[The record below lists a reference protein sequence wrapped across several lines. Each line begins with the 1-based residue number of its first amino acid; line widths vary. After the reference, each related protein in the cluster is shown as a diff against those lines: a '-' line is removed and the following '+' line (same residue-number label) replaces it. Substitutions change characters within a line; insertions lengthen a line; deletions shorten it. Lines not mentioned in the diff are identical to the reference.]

1 MANIICPS
9 CKKEMSSDEMFC
21 PHCGYMLS
29 MSEREEAL
37 KAANSQPAPQP
48 APTGAPSFGGQ
59 PSPSYG
65 PQPDPQPAK
74 AGEPAQ
80 GGNMGQLAELKQM
93 LDAGVISQADYDRKK
108 NEILFG
114 GKSSSSGASNPGKL
128 ALLIV
133 SWGSAIFM
141 MLGIMVDIIIGLGV
155 WGSPSAMYILP
166 DLYAAGFI
174 VSAVALISTG
184 VCVWKLLLEKKKN
197 PNDAAVKLALKA
209 IIIFAII
216 TAALLVVG
224 LFDLNNKSLL
234 SYKHRNNYYY

>member
-1 MANIICPS
+1 MPNIKCPM
-9 CKKEMSSDEMFC
+9 CKGEMSSDELFC

-29 MSEREEAL
+29 SSDREAAL
-37 KAANSQPAPQP
+37 AAAQPAPAPAPQP
-48 APTGAPSFGGQ
+48 AAPSFGGQ
-59 PSPSYG
+59 PSQSCG
-65 PQPDPQPAK
+65 SQPAPQ
-74 AGEPAQ
+74 AQPAS
-80 GGNMGQLAELKQM
+80 GDKMAQLSELKQM

-114 GKSSSSGASNPGKL
+114 GKSSSGGASNPGKL
-128 ALLIV
+128 ALLIT

-184 VCVWKLLLEKKKN
+184 ICVWKLLVEKKKN
-197 PNDAAVKLALKA
+197 PDDAAVKLALKA
-209 IIIFAII
+209 IIIFAAI
-216 TAALLVVG
+216 TVVLLVVG

-234 SYKHRNNYYY
+234 SYKHRNDYYY